1 MKNKIVVTN
10 FYEFL
15 FILIDVLLVVFSIYV
30 SYVLKFNT
38 LMPPMFNFE
47 PFIKNAP
54 FIVAF
59 YLVFMYI
66 YGLTDT
72 LKQSAGEVIYSVFL
86 TVLMLFVSTIAL
98 TYMLARYSYPRT
110 VIAYSAVIQF
120 ILLSIWRSFLWKL
133 KRMYY
138 GQKDVLI
145 IGEQNAEHVAVKIL
159 TKHSDLYNI
168 KYICS
173 SDFDNIDKLISKVQ
187 IVIVCD
193 DVTLQFKDYVMDFC
207 LVNQKNV
214 LVVPTMSDMSL
225 IGSKLN
231 KMDDLPLLKIK
242 PLSLT
247 IEQKVVKRIIDIV
260 LSAVGIAIASPIML
274 AVAVIIKISDG
285 GNIFYKQERV
295 TEGGRYFNLIKFRSM
310 KMNAE
315 KLSGPVLAS
324 EQDPR
329 ITKAGRIIRAT
340 RIDELPQLI
349 NILKGDMS
357 IVGPRPERPFYVNKF
372 KQEISDYKYRTVVKA
387 GLTGL
392 AQVLGKYNTTPEDK
406 VKYDITYIKNYSV
419 VLDLKLIFQTIK
431 ILFMKESTEGVMEKV
446 SLEKLIK
453 DKNLDIRIYRK
464 S

>member
-1 MKNKIVVTN
+1 MKNKIVLTN

-159 TKHSDLYNI
+159 TKHSDLYNV
-168 KYICS
+168 KYICN
-173 SDFDNIDKLISKVQ
+173 SDFDNIDNLISKVQ

-260 LSAVGIAIASPIML
+260 LSAVGIVIASPIML